1 MKKER
6 RQAKMRVKTI
16 ICAALTGNW
25 GTKEHNP
32 AIPMTPADIAASA
45 YECYKAGAA
54 VVHLHMRDA
63 QMRPTM
69 DAELYRE
76 TIGLIRERCDLIIN
90 ITSSGDHTGDRIG
103 SDEIRIAP
111 FLALKPELGSFD
123 CGTMN
128 WMHESIFTN
137 HPAFLEKLGRA
148 MQRSGTKPEL
158 EIFDAGM
165 LYSSFHYLKIGAIR
179 APLHYQFVLGAA
191 SGMDATVENL
201 VFLSNKLPAGSTWS
215 AVGLG
220 KGQMPLMLAALA
232 LGGHVRVGLEDSLHF
247 EKGVLAKSNE
257 QFVERAHRIIADI
270 GNRVATPDDAR
281 EILGLEKRQASVR

>member
-1 MKKER
+1 MS
-6 RQAKMRVKTI
+6 VKTI
-16 ICAALTGNW
+16 ISAALTGNW
-25 GTKEHNP
+25 GTKAHNP
-32 AIPMTPADIAASA
+32 AIPMTPRDIAASA

-69 DAELYRE
+69 DVELYRE
-76 TIGLIRERCDLIIN
+76 TIGLIRERCDLVIN
-90 ITSSGDHTGDRIG
+90 ITSSGDHTGEHIG
-103 SDEIRIAP
+103 SDEIRTAP

-148 MQRSGTKPEL
+148 MQESGTKPEL

-165 LYSSFHYLKIGAIR
+165 LYSTFHYLKIGAIS

-191 SGMDATVENL
+191 GGMDATVENL
-201 VFLSNKLPAGSTWS
+201 VFLLNKLPAGSTWS
-215 AVGLG
+215 AVGLA
-220 KGQMPLMLAALA
+220 KGQMPVMLAALA
-232 LGGHVRVGLEDSLHF
+232 LGGHVRVGLEDSIRF
-247 EKGVLAKSNE
+247 DKDVLAKSNE
-257 QFVERAHRIIADI
+257 QFVERAHKIITDI
-270 GNRVATPDDAR
+270 GNSVATPDEAR
-281 EILGLEKRQASVR
+281 EILGLVKR